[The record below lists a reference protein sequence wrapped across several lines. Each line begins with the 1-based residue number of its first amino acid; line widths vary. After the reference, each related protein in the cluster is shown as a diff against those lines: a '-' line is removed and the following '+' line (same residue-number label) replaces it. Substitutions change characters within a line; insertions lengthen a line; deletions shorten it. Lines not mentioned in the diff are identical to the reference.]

1 MKELYSDFHDIEF
14 PRNPNIVYIIYIV
27 KDGDEIP
34 IYVGE
39 SSRNIG
45 RFGDY
50 VSAKFSASTD
60 FKIGEAI
67 KYIRTFDYS
76 VRIKYKETLD
86 RDRKNKER
94 EILSNFSGRYHLLND
109 LSGYDYLNADEL
121 DERLKIHEFV
131 RKKILS
137 MDTRPNDVEDSDI
150 QNSLLPERSNIDLES
165 RLINDAGDVGEIIR
179 ARVRNIGGQGPERLE
194 LQIPRKIDQWLP
206 QKKHQEVEITI
217 DDKRYTVKLSHGE
230 SKGAIWYCR
239 TSWYCEGEEI
249 KQTKALR
256 MHGLKQGD
264 SLKLRVITLG
274 RRFEVVRI

>member
-1 MKELYSDFHDIEF
+1 MNELYSDFHDIEF

-50 VSAKFSASTD
+50 VSAKFSAPTD

-76 VRIKYKETLD
+76 VRIKFKETL
-86 RDRKNKER
+86 DRKNKER
-94 EILSNFSGRYHLLND
+94 EILTNLSGRYNLLND
-109 LSGYDYLNADEL
+109 LSGYDYLNADEE
-121 DERLKIHEFV
+121 DERFKIHEFV

-137 MDTRPNDVEDSDI
+137 MDTHPKDKDDSDI
-150 QNSLLPERSNIDLES
+150 QNSHLPERPNANHES
-165 RLINDAGDVGEIIR
+165 QQMSDTGEVEKFIH
-179 ARVRNIGGQGPERLE
+179 ARVRNIGGRGPERLE
-194 LQIPRKIDQWLP
+194 LQIPRKYDQWLP
-206 QKKHQEVEITI
+206 RTRHQEVEIKI
-217 DDKRYTVKLSHGE
+217 DDKLYTVALSHGE
-230 SKGAIWYCR
+230 AKGAIWYCR

-249 KQTKALR
+249 KQTKVLR
-256 MHGLKQGD
+256 THDLKHGD
-264 SLKLRVITLG
+264 SLKLRVITSGHLY
-274 RRFEVVRI
+274 EVVRI